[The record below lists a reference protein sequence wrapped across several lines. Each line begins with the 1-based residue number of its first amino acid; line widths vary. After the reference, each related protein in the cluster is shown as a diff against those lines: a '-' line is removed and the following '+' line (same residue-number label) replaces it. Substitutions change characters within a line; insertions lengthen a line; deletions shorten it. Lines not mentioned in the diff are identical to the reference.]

1 MANEA
6 KIARALISV
15 TDKTGVVE
23 FARSLQDTYGVEII
37 STGGT
42 ARALEEGGVTVVPI
56 EEYTGFPEM
65 MDGRVKTLHPM
76 VHGGLLARRDSE
88 QHMAEA
94 AEHGIGMIDM
104 VVVNLYEFE
113 KTVAKPDVTFA
124 DAIEHIDIGG
134 PSMLRSAAKNADS
147 VTVVSDPSDYEAILA
162 EMAEHDGATTLETRR
177 RLQVKVY
184 TTTAAYDG
192 AISTWLAAQASGSA
206 DAALTA
212 DGEFAAPAT
221 MGMKLEKAQ
230 DLRYGENPQQA
241 AAVYR
246 FDAANAPLFSSA
258 APLVGAEQ
266 LQGKPRSYNNFLD
279 AEAAWNAVREFD
291 EPGVIILKH
300 QNPCGSAVAGDVTEA
315 YDRAFACDPKS
326 AFGGI
331 VAVNREVPLSL
342 VEHFADRDKLFV
354 EVLIAPSFSPEALER
369 LAKRPNLRVL
379 ATGGASGHAKLE
391 MRTVDGGML
400 VQRVDT
406 VDEDPATFTFP
417 TERKPTDAEMRDL
430 MFAWKVCKTVK
441 SNAIL
446 IAKNEMG
453 IGMGPGT
460 FTFPTERKPTDAE
473 MRDLMFAWK
482 VCKTVKS
489 NAILIAKNEM
499 GIGMGP
505 GQPNRVDSAL
515 LACQR
520 ADEVCER
527 LGQEA
532 GGYACA
538 SDAFF
543 PFRDNVDTL
552 AAHGVTAIIQ
562 PGGSVRDEESIDACN
577 EHGIAMVFTGT
588 RHFRH

>member
-1 MANEA
+1 MGTDR

-23 FARSLQDTYGVEII
+23 FARALAEKHGVEII

-42 ARALEEGGVTVVPI
+42 ARVLVEAGVPVTPI
-56 EEYTGFPEM
+56 EDFTGFPEM
-65 MDGRVKTLHPM
+65 MDGRVKTLHPK

-88 QHMAEA
+88 RHMAEA
-94 AEHGIGMIDM
+94 AEHGIELIDL
-104 VVVNLYEFE
+104 VCVNLYEFE
-113 KTVAKPDVTFA
+113 KTVASPDVTFA

-147 VTVVSDPSDYEAILA
+147 VTVVSDPADYDAVLA
-162 EMAEHDGATTLETRR
+162 EMDANDGATTLETRR

-184 TTTAAYDG
+184 ATTAAYDG
-192 AISTWLAAQASGSA
+192 AISTWLAAQAEA
-206 DAALTA
+206 QT
-212 DGEFAAPAT
+212 APAT
-221 MGMKLEKAQ
+221 GEFVPPATLELHLEKAQ
-230 DLRYGENPQQA
+230 DLRYGENPHQA

-246 FDAANAPLFSSA
+246 FADGFSELGSSA

-266 LQGKPRSYNNFLD
+266 LQGKPLSYNNYLD

-291 EPGVIILKH
+291 EPGVVILKH
-300 QNPCGSAVAGDVTEA
+300 QNPCGSAVASDVTEA

-354 EVLIAPSFSPEALER
+354 EVLIAPSFAPDALER

-379 ATGGASGHAKLE
+379 ATGGADGHAKVE
-391 MRTVDGGML
+391 MRTIDGGML
-400 VQRVDT
+400 VQCVDT
-406 VDEDPATFTFP
+406 VEEDPATFTIP
-417 TERKPTDAEMRDL
+417 TERVPSDE
-430 MFAWKVCKTVK
+430 
-441 SNAIL
+441 
-446 IAKNEMG
+446 
-453 IGMGPGT
+453 
-460 FTFPTERKPTDAE
+460 E

-527 LGQEA
+527 LGQER

-562 PGGSVRDEESIDACN
+562 PGGSVRDQESIDACN

>member
-1 MANEA
+1 MADLG
-6 KIARALISV
+6 KVSRALISV

-23 FARSLQDTYGVEII
+23 FAKALAEEFGVEII

-42 ARALEEGGVTVVPI
+42 AKVLVDAGVPVVPI
-56 EEYTGFPEM
+56 EDYTGFPEM
-65 MDGRVKTLHPM
+65 MDGRVKTLHPK

-94 AEHGIGMIDM
+94 AEHGIGMIDL
-104 VVVNLYEFE
+104 VCVNLYEFE
-113 KTVAKPDVTFA
+113 KTVANPGVTFA

-134 PSMLRSAAKNADS
+134 PSMLRSAAKNAAA
-147 VTVVSDPSDYEAILA
+147 VTVVSDPADYNAVLE
-162 EMAEHDGATTLETRR
+162 EMRANDGATTPETRR

-184 TTTAAYDG
+184 ATTAAYDT
-192 AISTWLAAQASGSA
+192 AISTWLAAQVEGVASA
-206 DAALTA
+206 PLTA
-212 DGEFAAPAT
+212 EGEFAAPAA
-221 MGMKLEKAQ
+221 MSVKLEKAQ

-246 FDAANAPLFSSA
+246 FDAANAPLFSSD

-266 LQGKPRSYNNFLD
+266 LQGKPLSYNNFLD

-300 QNPCGSAVAGDVTEA
+300 QNPCGSAVASDVTEA

-369 LAKRPNLRVL
+369 LSKRPNLRVL
-379 ATGGASGHAKLE
+379 ATGATTGHAKLE

-446 IAKNEMG
+446 IAK
-453 IGMGPGT
+453 
-460 FTFPTERKPTDAE
+460 D
-473 MRDLMFAWK
+473 
-482 VCKTVKS
+482 
-489 NAILIAKNEM
+489 EM

-515 LACQR
+515 LACER

-527 LGQEA
+527 LGWEQ

-577 EHGIAMVFTGT
+577 EHGIAMIFTGT